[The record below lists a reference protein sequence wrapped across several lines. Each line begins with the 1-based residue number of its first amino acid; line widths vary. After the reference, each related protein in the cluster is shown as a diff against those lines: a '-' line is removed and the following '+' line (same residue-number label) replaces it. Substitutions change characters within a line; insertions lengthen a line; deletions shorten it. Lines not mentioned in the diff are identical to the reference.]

1 MAVRNVSGRAAAW
14 CAGILALVLL
24 ASCAGPSWTYVTNSA
39 DRTYLKVPTTW
50 HQVDTGELA
59 SKLGIKTAAGS
70 GMWFTAYDADSAPS
84 ATHVFGDAT
93 EAPIMFVF
101 VRGLPESARGSY
113 SLDTLRDLLNPV
125 SPSAQQQAAMLG
137 AGSAPITTI
146 SDTVLT
152 PGHGLHGVHVVYGK
166 QSAMGG
172 SPQVYD
178 QIGYL
183 NDDSSKLYLFVVQCS
198 VQCYQD
204 RQKEI
209 ANVVSSFTVREKP

>member
-1 MAVRNVSGRAAAW
+1 MAVRNVPGRAAAW
-14 CAGILALVLL
+14 CAGVLSLLLV

-39 DRTYLKVPTTW
+39 DKTYMKVPTTW
-50 HQVDTGELA
+50 HQVDNGALA
-59 SKLGIKTAAGS
+59 SKLGIKNASGS
-70 GMWFTAYDADSAPS
+70 GMWFAAYDADPS
-84 ATHVFGDAT
+84 PSVEHVFGDAT

-101 VRGLPESARGSY
+101 VRKLPEAARGSY

-137 AGSAPITTI
+137 GGAGITTI

-152 PGHGLHGVHVVYGK
+152 PGDGLHGVHVVYGK
-166 QSAMGG
+166 QSPIG

-183 NDDSSKLYLFVVQCS
+183 NDDASKLFLFVVQCS

-209 ANVVSSFTVREKP
+209 TGVVSSFTVREKP